1 MSDPKKYATFRDLR
15 SVSTPASTPENSPP
29 STSSIA
35 STTRIPSKP
44 RTSSTGIA
52 PERDFQ
58 RVPNS
63 ITKHAIPSGVFR
75 GKSKQVWD
83 YLWSISRGAIVPT
96 RTVRKSRKEI
106 KAGSGLGSMVTLDA
120 AIDHLEQVGL
130 ISIKPS
136 VGSLLGNQYEVF
148 TPEEAYTRTPSIS
161 STFSPTQNLDYLDIL
176 DSGTTRTTQV
186 IENIATSED
195 AKTSYKTKEEKIDDD
210 AALAEM
216 FMAFKEAV
224 KEVTGK
230 DLSVNEGARW
240 KELADVLIAELKI
253 AAARTTVSSVP
264 AFLSEHLRRR
274 LWKIDKKQ
282 ARAEGRELP
291 DEAAS
296 QTPNID
302 ASACPD
308 CGGSGWWYPEG
319 ESKGVAKCKHAN
331 LKQDF

>member
-15 SVSTPASTPENSPP
+15 SVSTPTPTPENSPP

-106 KAGSGLGSMVTLDA
+106 KAGAGLGSMVTLDA

-130 ISIKPS
+130 ISIKAS

-148 TPEEAYTRTPSIS
+148 TPEEAYTRIPSIS
-161 STFSPTQNLDYLDIL
+161 STSSPTQNLDNLDIL
-176 DSGTTRTTQV
+176 DSGTTSTTQV
-186 IENIATSED
+186 AENKGTFAD
-195 AKTSYKTKEEKIDDD
+195 AKTSFKTNTERSDDD
-210 AALAEM
+210 ATLAAMIKTLRSATKEITGKELSSTDSDRWNELAE
-216 FMAFKEAV
+216 
-224 KEVTGK
+224 
-230 DLSVNEGARW
+230 
-240 KELADVLIAELKI
+240 VLVAELKI
-253 AAARTTVSSVP
+253 AAARTTVSNVP
-264 AFLSEHLRRR
+264 AFLAEHLRRR

-291 DEAAS
+291 DEHTS
-296 QTPNID
+296 QVPNVD
-302 ASACPD
+302 ASKCID
-308 CGGSGWWYPEG
+308 CGGSGWWYPDGEG
-319 ESKGVAKCKHAN
+319 KGVAKCKHTN
-331 LKQDF
+331 LKQDS